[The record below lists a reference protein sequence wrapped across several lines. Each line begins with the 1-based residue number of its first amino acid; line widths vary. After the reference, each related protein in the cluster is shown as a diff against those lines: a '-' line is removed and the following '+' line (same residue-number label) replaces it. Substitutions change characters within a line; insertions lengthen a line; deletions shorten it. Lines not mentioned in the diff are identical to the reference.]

1 MRADANA
8 LLLQSVAQ
16 TVDALSFT
24 QSHVIDED
32 FRAHSRATI
41 DSVRSL
47 QREQRGR
54 IDNAYGPRPLSCN
67 ALAAQLA
74 ATYRG
79 EAAALEMAKENR
91 NSNNVNNNNNNNNV
105 DPTVVVTGHMTHS
118 QCQAFKKEMKQRIH
132 EWERAF
138 RDEHGVAVTAHDK
151 AALRHV
157 YELYK
162 AAKNRLRDTESPRNG
177 SSEQPVTDRDASQEQ
192 QYHPQ
197 QQQQQG
203 RRGGG
208 EQQQQQQPQQPLHGM
223 YNGST
228 GDRRG
233 EATSGGLQLNSFSAN
248 QHETGGSAGFTA
260 PATVTSS
267 ANGVRPSSTSS
278 SQTRGAPVSQMSN
291 EDLATEKRY
300 LKRILHH
307 FESEFEQQNGHAP
320 TKNDRRAF
328 TREYTRYGELKNE
341 IQRRSENMNVRGSN
355 GNVGTS
361 TAAVENGE
369 QPTGDVAA
377 TATTTSISATTTP
390 GMTTTTTTTTST
402 NGIGL

>member
-1 MRADANA
+1 MRVDANA
-8 LLLQSVAQ
+8 LLVQAVAQ
-16 TVDALSFT
+16 TIDALSFT

-54 IDNAYGPRPLSCN
+54 IDNAYGPRPLSSA
-67 ALAAQLA
+67 ALAIQLA

-91 NSNNVNNNNNNNNV
+91 NNNNNSNV
-105 DPTVVVTGHMTHS
+105 DPTLIVTAHMTHS

-138 RDEHGVAVTAHDK
+138 RDEHGVPVNAHDK

-177 SSEQPVTDRDASQEQ
+177 SAEQLVTNREASQEQ
-192 QYHPQ
+192 Q
-197 QQQQQG
+197 QQG
-203 RRGGG
+203 RGEE
-208 EQQQQQQPQQPLHGM
+208 EQQQQQQPLHGI
-223 YNGST
+223 YNGIA
-228 GDRRG
+228 GDHRSDTT
-233 EATSGGLQLNSFSAN
+233 AGGLQLSSLSTN
-248 QHETGGSAGFTA
+248 QLDSIGSATFTT
-260 PATVTSS
+260 PAAVTSS
-267 ANGVRPSSTSS
+267 VNGVRPSSS
-278 SQTRGAPVSQMSN
+278 SQGRGTPVNQMSN

-341 IQRRSENMNVRGSN
+341 IQRRSENLNLKGSN
-355 GNVGTS
+355 GIFGNGP
-361 TAAVENGE
+361 AALGNGE
-369 QPTGDVAA
+369 QTTGEAA
-377 TATTTSISATTTP
+377 AN
-390 GMTTTTTTTTST
+390 TTTTTPTAATTSATTSAVITTT
-402 NGIGL
+402 